1 MADREKS
8 DNIRKLQRAVLAHVE
23 LPASDAPVMREMQ
36 NSVGKD
42 WADGLDRRGKAGSE
56 VLHAFSA
63 ALHQ

>member
-8 DNIRKLQRAVLAHVE
+8 DNIRKLQRAGVALVE
-23 LPASDAPVMREMQ
+23 LPAADAPVMREMQ

-56 VLHAFSA
+56 VLRAFSA